1 MSFPVQVSKA
11 LRVAPALVLMLGC
24 GLPAK
29 ASQLNVLYS
38 FCAQTNCTDGR
49 NPTGGVIRDP
59 ATGSLFGTTPNGG
72 QTGNSGTGFEV
83 IPKGKKT
90 KYEVLNT
97 FCPDG
102 NCSDGTIEGGLI
114 EDVNGAI
121 YGTTATGEG
130 ASSEGMAFSLTPSG
144 KKWKFKTLYSF
155 PGKGQSATNPIYLTY
170 AGADTGA
177 LYDGT
182 SALYGVAQKDGISSG
197 GAIFALTKSGKKW
210 KESVLYNFCSQS
222 NCTDG
227 FFPNPG
233 LAIDGSGNIYGT
245 TVAGG
250 PNGRG
255 AVFELSPQGG
265 GSWSETVLYS
275 FCSGFG
281 CPDGSDP
288 KSGVVRDAS
297 GNLFGNTS
305 TGGGLNKGELYELV
319 PNGANSQYTP
329 LYSFCAQGDCTD
341 GSTPDTPL
349 LLDGSGNIFGMTDN
363 GGTGFSS
370 GGVLFEFSKGQFS
383 LLYSFCTAG
392 GFCEDGF
399 EPSPYAPLVIDGS
412 GNLYGTT
419 EGGGAHRAGEV
430 FQFKP

>member
-1 MSFPVQVSKA
+1 MSFPIQVSKA
-11 LRVAPALVLMLGC
+11 LRVAPALVLMLAC
-24 GLPAK
+24 GLAAK

-38 FCAQTNCTDGR
+38 FCTQTNCTDGR

-59 ATGSLFGTTPNGG
+59 ATGNLFGTTPNGG

-90 KYEVLNT
+90 KFEVLNT

-114 EDVNGAI
+114 EDVNGTI

-245 TVAGG
+245 TAAGG
-250 PNGRG
+250 ANTRG
-255 AVFELSPQGG
+255 TIFELSPQGG

-275 FCSGFG
+275 FCSGVG
-281 CPDGSDP
+281 CPDGADP

-297 GNLFGNTS
+297 GNFFGNTAH
-305 TGGGLNKGELYELV
+305 GGSDGINQGTVYELA
-319 PNGANSQYTP
+319 ANSQYTV
-329 LYSFCAQGDCTD
+329 LHSFCLGSCTD
-341 GSTPDTPL
+341 GMNPNAPL
-349 LLDGSGNIFGMTDN
+349 LLDGQGNLFGTTDS
-363 GGTGFSS
+363 GGTGVEP
-370 GGVLFEFSKGQFS
+370 GGIIFEIHNGQFIQ
-383 LLYSFCTAG
+383 LYNFCVDGFCT
-392 GFCEDGF
+392 DGE
-399 EPSPYAPLVIDGS
+399 EPSPYAPLAIDTA

-419 EGGGAHRAGEV
+419 QGGGAHRTGEV